1 MLRLGFVEIV
11 ESGLEEN
18 SLGGDLVAE
27 SIEHAHDLSLFV
39 LVEQSGTLGLLDNS
53 AGVGKVREDSVDVVD
68 EGTVLDET
76 GLALDSVLVDEVVN
90 LVGVKPDIQ
99 SADTGTELN
108 NKVKRF
114 KPITYSSFADPSFAE
129 FVEIQEELLDSDSVL
144 GSECLEFVFNI
155 ILGLQFV

>member
-1 MLRLGFVEIV
+1 VLRLGFVEIV

-99 SADTGTELN
+99 SADTGTE
-108 NKVKRF
+108 
-114 KPITYSSFADPSFAE
+114 SSFADPSFAE

>member
-1 MLRLGFVEIV
+1 MLGLGFVEIV

-39 LVEQSGTLGLLDNS
+39 LIEQSGTLGFLNDS
-53 AGVGKVREDSVDVVD
+53 TGVGQVREDSVDVVD
-68 EGTVLDET
+68 ESTVLDEA

-90 LVGVKPDIQ
+90 LVGVKPNIQ
-99 SADTGTELN
+99 STDASAE
-108 NKVKRF
+108 
-114 KPITYSSFADPSFAE
+114 SSFADPSFAE

-144 GSECLEFVFNI
+144 GSEGLEFVFNI

>member
-1 MLRLGFVEIV
+1 MLGLGFVEIV

-27 SIEHAHDLSLFV
+27 SIEHAHDLSLFD
-39 LVEQSGTLGLLDNS
+39 LIEQSGTLGLLDNS
-53 AGVGKVREDSVDVVD
+53 AGVGKVREDGVDVVD
-68 EGTVLDET
+68 ESTVLDEA

-99 SADTGTELN
+99 SADTGAE
-108 NKVKRF
+108 
-114 KPITYSSFADPSFAE
+114 SSFANPSFAE

-144 GSECLEFVFNI
+144 GSKCLEFVFNI